1 MDKLNLKTKT
11 TVQLAILQA
20 EQEQNIKN
28 IANILSEVDRM
39 CQDKAGMS
47 LADLIEH
54 HDTCMERYYEINRE
68 QAFRRILESA

>member
-1 MDKLNLKTKT
+1 
-11 TVQLAILQA
+11 
-20 EQEQNIKN
+20 
-28 IANILSEVDRM
+28 VDRM

>member
-1 MDKLNLKTKT
+1 VDKLNLKTKT

>member
-1 MDKLNLKTKT
+1 VDKLNLKTQT

-20 EQEQNIKN
+20 EEEQNIKN

-47 LADLIEH
+47 FADLLKHQES
-54 HDTCMERYYEINRE
+54 CVERYYKINRA